1 MPVPRD
7 ARREAFD
14 RLGGRF
20 EVRVLEPSPPAVAA
34 EPFTDDPAR
43 AGEVPE
49 GRTLVTPT
57 TAGTTTWDELAR
69 EDPGLAGF
77 AADRWLGAWRRLEAP
92 PPQLAATRRAL
103 HRLAEE
109 VIAPTR
115 QRANGKIGLR
125 YTRGGFGTPFFAADA
140 QIRVEG
146 DELVVAREREEWR
159 RRITS
164 LRGAADFI
172 GHELTRLDG
181 KLDDVELEVD
191 PAASRF
197 LGDWYG
203 LAASVLEQLRAE
215 AGRGDAPSLV
225 QLWPEHFDMALDLG
239 DEGSGAR
246 ANYGFSP
253 GDDAHD
259 EPYVYVGP
267 WTARP
272 RGPLWQATGFPGA
285 ELPLTELLAAPD
297 QRGTVLA
304 WLRERRDAL
313 RSWG

>member
-7 ARREAFD
+7 AHREAFD
-14 RLGGRF
+14 RLDGEY
-20 EVRVLEPSPPAVAA
+20 EVRVLEPSPPAVVA
-34 EPFTDDPAR
+34 EPFADDPAAR
-43 AGEVPE
+43 GAVPD
-49 GRTLVTPT
+49 GRTLVAPT
-57 TAGTTTWDELAR
+57 TAGDRTWDELAR
-69 EDPGLAGF
+69 DDAELAAW
-77 AADRWLGAWRRLEAP
+77 AADRWLGAWRPLPALP
-92 PPQLAATRRAL
+92 ASFTATRDAL

-125 YTRGGFGTPFFAADA
+125 FTHGGFGTPFFAADS
-140 QIRVEG
+140 QVRVEG
-146 DELVVAREREEWR
+146 SELVVAREQEEWR
-159 RRITS
+159 QPITT
-164 LRGAADFI
+164 LRGAADFV

-181 KLDDVELEVD
+181 KLDDVELDVD
-191 PAASRF
+191 AEASRF

-215 AGRGDAPSLV
+215 AGTVDAPSLV
-225 QLWPEHFDMALDLG
+225 QLWPEHFDMALELG
-239 DEGSGAR
+239 DESAGVR

-253 GDDAHD
+253 GDEAHD

-272 RGPLWQATGFPGA
+272 HGPLWQATGFPGA
-285 ELPLTELLAAPD
+285 ELSLSELRAAD
-297 QRGTVLA
+297 DERSFVLA

-313 RSWG
+313 RS